1 MGWPQIVSHALLVA
15 VVLGVALGFARGQ
28 LRALRRLA
36 ATPELPDA
44 ERHRQRGQVWRRLA
58 GAGLLFVLAGMLA
71 WSLLFLEDPAQRLAD
86 LRDAGV
92 ELNDEQRGFRRYYTV
107 FWIAFLLILLVLLV
121 LAGYEAWSV
130 RRYAL
135 REHRKLQ
142 ADRRAMI
149 QRQVN
154 RLRRE
159 RDGSG

>member
-1 MGWPQIVSHALLVA
+1 MGWPQIVSGALLVA
-15 VVLGVALGFARGQ
+15 VLLGVAVGFAWSQ
-28 LRALRRLA
+28 ARALRRLT
-36 ATPELPDA
+36 ATPELPDD
-44 ERHRQRGQVWRRLA
+44 ERRRQRGQAWRRLA

-71 WSLLFLEDPAQRLAD
+71 WALLFLEDPAQHLAD
-86 LRDAGV
+86 LRDGGV
-92 ELNDEQRGFRRYYTV
+92 ELNDEQRDFGRRYGA